1 MKKYISLISIILM
14 MLLMACG
21 SSDVEETETDDSV
34 PVDNSTEESPESEN
48 ANEEETQSETEALSA
63 IMENL
68 DLKVA
73 AEQQGTA
80 IDFKLQ
86 LINKTEET
94 VDLMFTSG
102 QQFEIKL
109 FQEDELFYQYSE
121 GKMFTEALVEES
133 LEPGEFKNWAESWD
147 MIEYLEP
154 GEYEVEMTLLPAEI
168 NGQQVEGE
176 PLQQTITITLEDT
189 VADEDGP
196 FRSVDVEGENGEYT
210 VTGEVDTSVGVT
222 YYEVEDGHNYLV
234 EQTEIPVE
242 GDGWQEFE
250 IHISIDED
258 MLPQNGAVVMLLYT
272 EDRSEQRPVQLEVM
286 P

>member
-1 MKKYISLISIILM
+1 MKKYFSLISIILM
-14 MLLMACG
+14 LLLMACG

-34 PVDNSTEESPESEN
+34 PVDNSTEESPEPEN

-73 AEQQGTA
+73 AEQQGTT
-80 IDFKLQ
+80 INFKLQ
-86 LINKTEET
+86 LINKNEEA

-109 FQEDELFYQYSE
+109 FQEDEVFYQYSE

-133 LEPGEFKNWAESWD
+133 LAPGEFKNWAESWD
-147 MIEYLEP
+147 MIEHLEP

-176 PLQQTITITLEDT
+176 PLKQTITITIEDPA
-189 VADEDGP
+189 ADEDSP

-250 IHISIDED
+250 IKISIDED